1 MAGKPALSTA
11 DECEAMGYLC
21 NPETGL
27 RYDVQ
32 VPPSKH
38 EEFESDYRQ
47 WTGRSP
53 CPPGTGGYSVLGE
66 GVDKRSVQYRV
77 SYIPAG
83 HVPRGLADVSKA
95 MSGNKTRRRVSNKAL
110 LIAMFR
116 GGFLM
121 GELPSRAG
129 MLARIDS
136 NCRIHFEFGYSSAL
150 VHAQPLQLEE
160 FLRGFSAVDE
170 ANQNPFSMFD
180 EQAASQVHSVR
191 AGRSA
196 AFRNR
201 VLQAYRHQCCVCA
214 GSLVDLSGIFETEA
228 AHIVPKKS
236 AGSDD
241 ARNGLAL
248 CRKHHW
254 SFDRGLFGVDGERC
268 VIVPDAV
275 LAIPQNAS
283 LAAFHG
289 REINRPT
296 RPEWAPHPRALDW
309 HRAHVMSAG

>member
-1 MAGKPALSTA
+1 MADKSALSAA
-11 DECEAMGYLC
+11 DACEAMGYLC

-32 VPPSKH
+32 VPRPKH
-38 EEFESDYRQ
+38 KEFESDYRE
-47 WTGRSP
+47 WTGQPP
-53 CPPGTGGYSVLGE
+53 CPSGTGGYSVLGQD
-66 GVDKRSVQYRV
+66 VDKRSVQYRV

-83 HVPRGLADVSKA
+83 HVPRGLAEVSRA
-95 MSGNKTRRRVSNKAL
+95 MSGNKTRRRASNKAL

-121 GELPSRAG
+121 GELPSRARL
-129 MLARIDS
+129 LARIDS
-136 NCRIHFEFGYSSAL
+136 NCRIHFEFGYSSAF
-150 VHAQPLQLEE
+150 VHEEPLQLEE
-160 FLRGFSAVDE
+160 FMRGFSAVDE
-170 ANQNPFSMFD
+170 AAQNPFSMFD
-180 EQAASQVHSVR
+180 EQSASQVHSVR

-201 VLQAYRHQCCVCA
+201 VLQAYQNQCCICA
-214 GSLVDLSGIFETEA
+214 HSLVDLSGMFETEA

-254 SFDRGLFGVDGERC
+254 SFDRGLFGVDEDRR

-283 LAAFHG
+283 LAAFQG
-289 REINRPT
+289 REISRSA

-309 HRAHVMSAG
+309 HRAHVMSVG